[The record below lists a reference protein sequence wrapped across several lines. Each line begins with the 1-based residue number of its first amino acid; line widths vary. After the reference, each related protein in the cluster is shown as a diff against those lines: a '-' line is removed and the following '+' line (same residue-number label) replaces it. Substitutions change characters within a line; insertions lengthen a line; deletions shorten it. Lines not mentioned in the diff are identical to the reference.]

1 RSLAYV
7 IAIHMLNN
15 SIAFIQLHMQ

>member
-1 RSLAYV
+1 ISKRSIAYV

-15 SIAFIQLHMQ
+15 CLAFIL